1 VSEFTDESPALTAVD
16 NALSEMRRFEREA
29 ESIVRSSRYALQDA
43 QQEIASL
50 RAELVKAKFEWFTE
64 EAAAAALG
72 VSTDFLAGLRKQKK
86 IPVVKLSAR
95 VYRHT
100 SSTLVRIA
108 EMLEVKPKP
117 ELAKQKR
124 RAA

>member
-1 VSEFTDESPALTAVD
+1 MSEFTDESPALTAVD